1 RGGCCA
7 RGSSRKEE
15 ENAPD
20 FTTSEGLYRHSE
32 SICDMEMA
40 LEDVVLKGLDE
51 KIRAS
56 DYIGI
61 IIDETVNITVDKK
74 LILYVKLQVGGRVE
88 TCFVGNYDVHSGTAQ
103 CIFDKVAEI
112 LRGRNVELSRV
123 IGLGSDGAS
132 VMMGRHAGVGVHCV
146 AHRTA
151 LAAIDA
157 AKAVDRVG
165 AYKRT
170 ISAVYSFYKHSA
182 SRTNRLRQLTATLS
196 EEDMTS
202 LKQPCAVRW
211 LSLHRAVESI
221 KKNWPALVMELNEEA
236 VGGNAQAQGLLGQI
250 QPYSFIALTHTLAD
264 VLPVMTKLNLV
275 FQKEDVNLATIRPM
289 VQASV
294 SALTHLRDAPG
305 PEEQRYQ
312 TDFQEGMYKG
322 IQVTHA
328 GDRSVQA
335 FKNARTRYIQHLID
349 ALHAR
354 FPDDSLDLLNC
365 FDVLL
370 NPSRYPQT
378 DDSATATT
386 FIDAASAKRD
396 AIPMMTALRSYGG
409 LHFSSACEMLIR
421 DYAEIFPEWVKLA
434 KVACVIPVSSVPA
447 ERGFSLQNRIK
458 TAQRSRLGEGRVTRL
473 MRIASS
479 RDTLDTFDFNSA
491 AARFTAAKY
500 RKK

>member
-1 RGGCCA
+1 MANQNTITHFFKPSSSSGRSDTHTPPPVSEEAADAVPVAPAEKRRKTRAFRPDWKEKFPWVRCDIVEDEERLFCA
-7 RGSSRKEE
+7 QCEKSGRKNGFTRGSANMRFSSLTEHSQCNDHISAANLKQLQMAMKGQCEKATDSSKKKLCSQMKVVFHMAKHDIPGHQYVGMTELLRAVQ
-15 ENAPD
+15 APD
-20 FTTSEGLYRHSE
+20 FTTSQGLYRHSE
-32 SICDMEMA
+32 SICDMEKA

-51 KIRAS
+51 KIRGS

-74 LILYVKLQVGGRVE
+74 LILYVKLQVSGRVE

-132 VMMGRHAGVGVHCV
+132 VMMGRHAGVGALLKKESVFSIQVHCV

-221 KKNWPALVMELNEEA
+221 KNNWPALVMELNEEA

-275 FQKEDVNLATIRPM
+275 FQKEDVNLAT
-289 VQASV
+289 
-294 SALTHLRDAPG
+294 
-305 PEEQRYQ
+305 
-312 TDFQEGMYKG
+312 
-322 IQVTHA
+322 
-328 GDRSVQA
+328 
-335 FKNARTRYIQHLID
+335 
-349 ALHAR
+349 
-354 FPDDSLDLLNC
+354 
-365 FDVLL
+365 
-370 NPSRYPQT
+370 
-378 DDSATATT
+378 
-386 FIDAASAKRD
+386 
-396 AIPMMTALRSYGG
+396 
-409 LHFSSACEMLIR
+409 
-421 DYAEIFPEWVKLA
+421 
-434 KVACVIPVSSVPA
+434 
-447 ERGFSLQNRIK
+447 
-458 TAQRSRLGEGRVTRL
+458 
-473 MRIASS
+473 
-479 RDTLDTFDFNSA
+479 TLS
-491 AARFTAAKY
+491 
-500 RKK
+500 